1 MLLWMKF
8 RFCVCSSCRDVS
20 DVAVRPTGRYTAA
33 FQTALPLTASTPPM
47 NPTTAAPSVRLV
59 RLSQCSLSV
68 QYFGPWHSHS
78 KPFIFRISLKWAV
91 EIHSPNRIIHV
102 LVPLWSS
109 LLHHSYLDYETSS
122 DFQLACGIGDKW
134 LNYVFFVNCS
144 FMTLQPVNVICSLS
158 HHFENLFLHL
168 TTCLPSIHG
177 VQACWKLQVLSMFTS
192 QEQKDLMCCHTTSHN
207 SSWHTHTVKLMPLA
221 CVHIIRGLFFHSV
234 CSSCSFQNQH
244 WLHHLTHPA
253 AYTVMSCVLSLPLAF
268 KSTLVGFVCVCVCVC
283 VCQTVIAAGI
293 TITHVWCA
301 FCRIKWKKKQQPH
314 EHTICFS
321 YLAALW

>member
-1 MLLWMKF
+1 
-8 RFCVCSSCRDVS
+8 
-20 DVAVRPTGRYTAA
+20 
-33 FQTALPLTASTPPM
+33 
-47 NPTTAAPSVRLV
+47 
-59 RLSQCSLSV
+59 
-68 QYFGPWHSHS
+68 
-78 KPFIFRISLKWAV
+78 
-91 EIHSPNRIIHV
+91 
-102 LVPLWSS
+102 
-109 LLHHSYLDYETSS
+109 
-122 DFQLACGIGDKW
+122 
-134 LNYVFFVNCS
+134 
-144 FMTLQPVNVICSLS
+144 MTLQPVNVICSLS

-177 VQACWKLQVLSMFTS
+177 VQACWKLQVLSMCTS

-283 VCQTVIAAGI
+283 VSDSNSSRDNNNSCMMCFLQN
-293 TITHVWCA
+293 
-301 FCRIKWKKKQQPH
+301 KMKKKTTTTWTYYLFQLPC
-314 EHTICFS
+314 CFMVVVVK
-321 YLAALW
+321 L